1 MEPFY
6 GSIIRI
12 AQGTFA
18 AQGLKIT
25 RIGSENIPRKGGA
38 VIALNH
44 IGYMDFALA
53 GYPALDQHRMIRFM
67 AKQEVFDHK
76 VSGPLMRG
84 MKHIPVD
91 RSAGIGAYNEAV
103 KALRAGEL
111 IGVFPEGTVSR
122 SFELRGF
129 KTGAVRMAAEAGVP
143 VLPLIVWGSQRI
155 WTKGHPKRLG
165 RTNIPITVRVGEPI
179 WIDPSED
186 ADTATKNLHTV
197 METMLHEVQEAYEPL
212 TGDDLVFLPA
222 RLGGKAPT
230 PEAAA
235 TIEDAELARKKAAL
249 AARRAQQNKS

>member
-25 RIGSENIPRKGGA
+25 RIGSENIPRTGGA

-44 IGYMDFALA
+44 IGYMDFAIA
-53 GYPALDQHRMIRFM
+53 GYAALDAGRKVRYM

-76 VSGPLMRG
+76 ISGPMMRA

-91 RSAGIGAYNEAV
+91 RSAGIGAFNAAV
-103 KALRAGEL
+103 DSLKSGEL
-111 IGVFPEGTVSR
+111 VGVFPESTVSR
-122 SFELRGF
+122 SFELRAF
-129 KTGAVRMAAEAGVP
+129 KTGAVRMAAQAGVP
-143 VLPLIVWGSQRI
+143 VLPQIIWGSQRI

-165 RTNIPITVRVGEPI
+165 RTHVPVTVRTGEPI
-179 WIDPSED
+179 WIAPD
-186 ADTATKNLHTV
+186 ADPEIATKDLHAV
-197 METMLHEVQEAYEPL
+197 MEQMLHEVQEAYEPM

-230 PEAAA
+230 MEEAAK
-235 TIEDAELARKKAAL
+235 IEDAELARKKAAL
-249 AARRAQQNKS
+249 AARRAQQS

>member
-12 AQGTFA
+12 AQGAFV
-18 AQGLKIT
+18 AQGLKVT

-67 AKQEVFDHK
+67 AKKEVFDHK

-91 RSAGIGAYNEAV
+91 RSAGIGAYQAAV
-103 KALRAGEL
+103 QALKDGEL
-111 IGVFPEGTVSR
+111 IGVFPESTVSR

-165 RTNIPITVRVGEPI
+165 RTNIPVTVRVGEPI
-179 WIDPSED
+179 WISPD
-186 ADTATKNLHTV
+186 ADAEVATKDLHAV
-197 METMLHEVQEAYEPL
+197 METILHEVQEAYEPL

-230 PEAAA
+230 LEAAA
-235 TIEDAELARKKAAL
+235 AIEDAELAQKKAAL
-249 AARRAQQNKS
+249 AARRAQKDS

>member
-25 RIGSENIPRKGGA
+25 RIGSENIPRTGGA

-53 GYPALDQHRMIRFM
+53 GYSALDVGRKVRYM

-76 VSGPLMRG
+76 ISGPMMRA

-91 RSAGIGAYNEAV
+91 RSAGIGAYQAAV
-103 KALRAGEL
+103 QALKDGEL
-111 IGVFPEGTVSR
+111 VGVFPEGTVSR

-143 VLPLIVWGSQRI
+143 VIPLIVWGSQRV
-155 WTKGHPKRLG
+155 WTKDHPKRLG
-165 RTNIPITVRVGEPI
+165 RTNIPITLRVGEPI
-179 WIDPSED
+179 WVDKD
-186 ADTATKNLHTV
+186 ADAEVATKDLHAV
-197 METMLHEVQEAYEPL
+197 METMLHEVQEDYVPL

-222 RLGGKAPT
+222 RLGGQAPT

-249 AARRAQQNKS
+249 AERRAQKDS

>member
-25 RIGSENIPRKGGA
+25 RIGSENIPRTGGA

-53 GYPALDQHRMIRFM
+53 GYAALDAGRKVRYM

-76 VSGPLMRG
+76 ISGPMMRA

-91 RSAGIGAYNEAV
+91 RSAGVGAFNAAV
-103 KALRAGEL
+103 DALKHGEL
-111 IGVFPEGTVSR
+111 VGVFPESTVSR
-122 SFELRGF
+122 SFELRSF
-129 KTGAVRMAAEAGVP
+129 KTGAVRMAAQAGVP
-143 VLPLIVWGSQRI
+143 VLPQIVWGSHRI

-165 RTNIPITVRVGEPI
+165 RTNVPITIRTGEPI
-179 WIDPSED
+179 YIDPD
-186 ADTATKNLHTV
+186 ADAEVATKDLHAV
-197 METMLHEVQEAYEPL
+197 MEQMLHEVQEAYEPL

-222 RLGGKAPT
+222 RMGGKAPT
-230 PEAAA
+230 MEEAAK
-235 TIEDAELARKKAAL
+235 IEDAELARKKAAL
-249 AARRAQQNKS
+249 AARRAQQS